1 MPEIAIPCFNEWS
14 RHTYTPL
21 HPDFQVPH
29 PHHAASSHSIRKSS
43 SSIIS
48 LYFPIFFHM
57 FPIFCHIFPNS
68 FMFSPHFLH
77 IFPTYFSLSSAS
89 FSWGN
94 PPPELHPGVA
104 SSCSRSTSKASNS
117 IARSSATS
125 CSFHT
130 RLPLRTSGS
139 HPQAI

>member
-1 MPEIAIPCFNEWS
+1 MPEMAIPCFNEWS

-29 PHHAASSHSIRKSS
+29 PHHAASSHSIRESS

-68 FMFSPHFLH
+68 FTFSSHFPH
-77 IFPTYFSLSSAS
+77 I
-89 FSWGN
+89 SWGN
-94 PPPELHPGVA
+94 PPPHPGVA

-139 HPQAI
+139 HPRSAILDSIGDARTG